1 MKPLRSHPRSFSLFY
16 LSFSILLMT
25 CSFQKKDSEPGYVE
39 VEAEGNDLQDAE
51 KNAKMEMIRQ
61 VLGTEVV
68 SHSYLLDSVYL
79 GNIVE
84 SSEVGLVR
92 RYKTLETK
100 HSKNR
105 IFLRASGIVDE
116 TRLGESIEEQYK
128 LLGKPRILLIAS
140 ETFGN
145 EKQSDVKTLLETKL
159 ISRYPSFDFISIAP
173 EEFKKWNGVL
183 KNSKETNPRP
193 FLELARKNGVEL
205 LWIADFVSK
214 EGDLLAQGT
223 ELRSIFASLDFKL
236 LETASGKVLVS
247 GNLQGGKP
255 AIDLRF
261 GSEKAL
267 DQLLSEMKPSLLR
280 QLAEKWKRGN
290 TIRLTFENLSY
301 EEYSKS
307 ELAHWIRNIRG
318 VNSLNERGN
327 DSQGRMVIEVVAL
340 LNGGK
345 LFTILKQME
354 GRFGFSLESKEIQN
368 QFLILRIKK

>member
-1 MKPLRSHPRSFSLFY
+1 MKQHHLRIFFI
-16 LSFSILLMT
+16 LSFFISILLLT
-25 CSFQKKDSEPGYVE
+25 CSFQKRDFEPGFVE
-39 VEAEGNDLQDAE
+39 VEVEGNDLQDAE
-51 KNAKMEMIRQ
+51 RNAKLEMIRQ

-68 SHSYLLDSVYL
+68 SHSYLLDSVFL
-79 GNIVE
+79 GNMIE

-92 RYKTLETK
+92 RFRILKKE

-105 IFLRASGIVDE
+105 IFVKASGIVDE

-128 LLGKPRILLIAS
+128 LLGKPRILLLAS
-140 ETFGN
+140 EKFGN
-145 EKQSDVKTLLETKL
+145 EKESKFKTLLETKL
-159 ISRYPSFDFISIAP
+159 ISRYPAFDFVSVSP
-173 EEFKKWNGVL
+173 EEFKKWNIHL
-183 KNSKETNPRP
+183 KDPKETETNP
-193 FLELARKNGVEL
+193 FLEFARKNGVEL
-205 LWIADFVSK
+205 IWFADFVSK

-223 ELRSIFASLDFKL
+223 ELRSIFAYLDFKL
-236 LETASGKVLVS
+236 LETASGKILVS

-255 AIDLRF
+255 AIHLRY

-301 EEYSKS
+301 DEYSKS
-307 ELAHWIRNIRG
+307 ELAHWIRNVRG
-318 VNSLNERGN
+318 VNSLNERGH

-354 GRFGFSLESKEIQN
+354 DRLGFSFESQEIQSH
-368 QFLILRIKK
+368 FLILRIKK

>member
-1 MKPLRSHPRSFSLFY
+1 M
-16 LSFSILLMT
+16 
-25 CSFQKKDSEPGYVE
+25 E
-39 VEAEGNDLQDAE
+39 VEAEGETLQDADR
-51 KNAKMEMIRQ
+51 NAKMEMIRQ

-84 SSEVGLVR
+84 SSETGLVR
-92 RYKTLETK
+92 RYRILETK

-105 IFLRASGIVDE
+105 IYIKASGIVDE
-116 TRLGESIEEQYK
+116 NRLGESIEEQYK

-140 ETFGN
+140 EKFGD
-145 EKQSDVKTLLETKL
+145 EKESKSKTLLEAKL
-159 ISRYPSFDFISIAP
+159 ISRYPAFDFISISP
-173 EEFKKWNGVL
+173 DEFKNWNIPL
-183 KNSKETNPRP
+183 TDSKETNVRP
-193 FLELARKNGVEL
+193 FLEFARKKGVEL

-214 EGDLLAQGT
+214 EGALLAKET

-236 LETASGKVLVS
+236 LETASGKILVS

-255 AIDLRF
+255 AIHLRF

-290 TIRLTFENLSY
+290 TIRLVFENLSY

-307 ELAHWIRNIRG
+307 ELSHWIRNIQG
-318 VNSLNERGN
+318 VNSLNERGK
-327 DSQGRMVIEVVAL
+327 DSQGRIVIEVVGL

-345 LFTILKQME
+345 LFAILKQME
-354 GRFGFSLESKEIQN
+354 DRFGFLIESKEIQN